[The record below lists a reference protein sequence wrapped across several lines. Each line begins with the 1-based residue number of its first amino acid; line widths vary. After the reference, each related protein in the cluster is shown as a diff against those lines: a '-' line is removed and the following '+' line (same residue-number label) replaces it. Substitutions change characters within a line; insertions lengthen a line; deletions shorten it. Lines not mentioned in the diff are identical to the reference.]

1 MSVIPKH
8 NGERVYKNYP
18 EVSDGPWDVIVIGSG
33 MGGMSCA
40 AVLAKYGKKVLVLE
54 QHYIP
59 GGFTH
64 MFGRKGY
71 KWDVGVHVIGEMGPK
86 DQPGKMLRWLSNNQ
100 VEMVSLGETYDRF
113 WFPDGFKVRFPDT
126 RAKYIA
132 ELKEKFPEE
141 TVKIDTYIKTVE
153 KAAKWAK
160 AFYAFKTLS
169 KGADRFGTRIVNTLT
184 RDWWNVTTSTIMQ
197 EIGLSEKLQ
206 TVLTVHWGYIGSIP
220 DESAFALHALTHTH
234 FWNGGFYPRGGSMS
248 YAQHLLANVWDAGG
262 EVITKASVKE
272 LLVENGVAIGVIM
285 EDGRQLRAKRI
296 VSATGAKTTVNYL
309 IPANYRNQPWAEAIR
324 EVPNSPSYICLN
336 LAFKGDIAA
345 AGATPSNLWLF
356 DTWRRDQKTWK
367 ISDPESLAHILYCS
381 FPSLKDPDHDPG
393 PHVKHTGEC
402 VTFVDWD
409 DFKSWANTIHK
420 EREHDYLAL
429 KAQIEERLLRQLR
442 DRIPEIMQYLDF
454 AELSTPLTAKFFTNA
469 DAGAIYGLEA
479 TPKRFK
485 TADLRT
491 RTPIKNF
498 YMTGVDI
505 AAIGVTSAMASGL
518 LTAATIDKRIY
529 RRLL

>member
-18 EVSDGPWDVIVIGSG
+18 EVSDGPWDEIIIGSG
-33 MGGMSCA
+33 MGGMACA
-40 AVLAKYGKKVLVLE
+40 AALSKYGHKVLVLE

-86 DQPGKMLRWLSNNQ
+86 DQPGKMLRWLSNNK
-100 VEMVSLGETYDRF
+100 VDMVSLGDTYDRF
-113 WFPDGFKVRFPDT
+113 WFPDGFKVRFPDS

-132 ELKEKFPEE
+132 QLKEKFPAESA
-141 TVKIDTYIKTVE
+141 KIDAYIKVVE

-160 AFYAFKTLS
+160 AFYAFKTLP
-169 KGADRFGTRIVNTLT
+169 KWLDKMGTRVVNLFT
-184 RDWWNVTTSTIMQ
+184 RDWWALTTTQVMQ
-197 EIGLSEKLQ
+197 EIGLSDKLQ

-248 YAQHLLANVWDAGG
+248 YAQHLLGNVWDAGG
-262 EVITKASVKE
+262 EVITKARVQE
-272 LLVENGVAIGVIM
+272 LIVENGKAVGVRM
-285 EDGRQLRAKRI
+285 EDGRELHAKRI
-296 VSATGAKTTVNYL
+296 VSAAGAKATVNHL
-309 IPANYRNQPWAEAIR
+309 LPAALKEIAWAKSIR
-324 EVPNSPSYICLN
+324 EIPSSPSYICLN

-345 AGATPSNLWLF
+345 AGATASNLWLF
-356 DTWRRDQKTWK
+356 DTWRRDCKTWN
-367 ISDPESLAHILYCS
+367 IADATTRADILYCS
-381 FPSLKDPDHDPG
+381 FPSLKDPDHEAG
-393 PHVKHTGEC
+393 TQTKHTGEC
-402 VTFVDWD
+402 VTFVDWGE
-409 DFKSWANTIHK
+409 FKNWENTEHK
-420 EREHDYLAL
+420 KRDEDYLQL
-429 KAQIEERLLRQLR
+429 KAQIEQRLLQQLR
-442 DRIPEIMQYLDF
+442 ERIPEIMQHLDF

-469 DAGAIYGLEA
+469 DQGAIYGLEA
-479 TPKRFK
+479 SPKRFK
-485 TADLRT
+485 NADLRT

-498 YMTGVDI
+498 FMTGVDI

-529 RRLL
+529 RRLI

>member
-18 EVSDGPWDVIVIGSG
+18 EVSAGPWDVIIVGSG

-40 AVLAKYGKKVLVLE
+40 AALSKYRKKVLLLE

-71 KWDVGVHVIGEMGPK
+71 QWDVGVHVIGEMGPE
-86 DQPGKMLRWLSNNQ
+86 DQPGKMLQWLSNGK

-113 WFPDGFKVRFPDT
+113 WFPDGFKVRFPDS

-141 TVKIDTYIKTVE
+141 SPKIDAYIKTVE

-160 AFYAFKTLS
+160 AFYAFKTLP
-169 KGADRFGTRIVNTLT
+169 KWMDRIGTRLVNLFT
-184 RDWWNVTTSTIMQ
+184 RDYWAITTGEIMQ

-220 DESAFALHALTHTH
+220 NESAFALHALTHTH

-272 LLVENGVAIGVIM
+272 LLVENGVAVGVVLQ
-285 EDGRQLRAKRI
+285 DGKEFRAKRI
-296 VSATGAKTTVNYL
+296 VSAVGAKTTVNYL
-309 IPANYRNQPWAEAIR
+309 LPDSYKEHAWAKSIR
-324 EVPNSPSYICLN
+324 EVPSSPSYICLN

-345 AGATPSNLWLF
+345 AGATPANLWLF
-356 DTWRRDQKTWK
+356 DTWRRDLKTWNV
-367 ISDPESLAHILYCS
+367 SDPDSKAHILYCS
-381 FPSLKDPDHDPG
+381 FPSLKDPDHEPG
-393 PHVKHTGEC
+393 KQLKHTGEC
-402 VTFVDWD
+402 VTFVDWG
-409 DFKSWANTIHK
+409 DFKNWTDSVHK
-420 EREHDYLAL
+420 HRDDDYLEL
-429 KAQIEERLLRQLR
+429 KAQIEQRLLAQLR
-442 DRIPEIMQYLDF
+442 ERIPEIMQYLDF

-469 DAGAIYGLEA
+469 DRGAIYGLEA
-479 TPKRFK
+479 SPKRFK
-485 TADLRT
+485 NADLRT